1 MSNHHRD
8 LYDTLL
14 QKDLLSQVGAV
25 LNGFIHNVCGPLQ
38 NMILL
43 VENLNKRQKHM
54 NDLVSAGNG
63 FDHTQ
68 VVESSDAQLHR
79 LQQLSEQ
86 LLALTKITE
95 DIRVL
100 QRLLNY
106 PSWIDL
112 RPAIETLVAL
122 CRCDRFAKYQVTFE
136 LNLPQNLPVI
146 GIPGNKLTF
155 ALMRFLM
162 NALYAV
168 RDAEE
173 KRIAIE
179 CRAHDDWIRLSVRD
193 SGREAAADPMDK
205 DFFSLFELADSQTR
219 SRAEDT
225 SRYGRPGLWTVSRV
239 LAPYGARVQFES
251 DRETTATILMIPIRG
266 REVRPLK

>member
-1 MSNHHRD
+1 MSNHRD
-8 LYDTLL
+8 RYDTLL
-14 QKDLLSQVGAV
+14 QKDLLSHVGAV
-25 LNGFIHNVCGPLQ
+25 LNGLIHNVSGPLQ

-54 NDLVSAGNG
+54 SDLVSAGNG
-63 FDHTQ
+63 LDQTQ
-68 VVESSDAQLHR
+68 VLESSDAQLHR

-112 RPAIETLVAL
+112 RLALETLIAL

-136 LNLPQNLPVI
+136 LNLPRNLPVVI

-162 NALYAV
+162 NALHAV
-168 RDAEE
+168 RTAEE

-179 CRAHDDWIRLSVRD
+179 CHAHDGWIRLSVRD

-205 DFFSLFELADSQTR
+205 DFFSLFELSESQPP
-219 SRAEDT
+219 SQAEDT
-225 SRYGRPGLWTVSRV
+225 SKYGRPGLWTVSRV
-239 LAPYGARVQFES
+239 LAPYGARVRFES
-251 DRETTATILMIPIRG
+251 DRETTATILMIPMRG
-266 REVRPLK
+266 RDVRPMK